1 MNRDRKYKLIKEG
14 KMIYILHPEIYT
26 NLVFVPLNIW
36 EQSIKN
42 DVDVNTSIHTTTEQY
57 TANRLW
63 YEQNP
68 FIG

>member
-1 MNRDRKYKLIKEG
+1 MDRNGQYRITKHEEIVC
-14 KMIYILHPEIYT
+14 IRHPENYA
-26 NLVFVPLNIW
+26 NLMYVPLDIW
-36 EQSIKN
+36 EQSIIN